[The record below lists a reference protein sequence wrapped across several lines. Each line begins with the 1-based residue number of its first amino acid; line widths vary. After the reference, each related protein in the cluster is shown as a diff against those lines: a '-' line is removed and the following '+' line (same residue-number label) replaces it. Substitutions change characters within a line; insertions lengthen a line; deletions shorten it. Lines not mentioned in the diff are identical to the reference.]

1 MNTRDDFR
9 KWFKEAII
17 KIDNRVGRK
26 VLANKEEELYIEF
39 EKVISDIEY
48 KTGLSSQMKLNLG
61 GINGV
66 DD

>member
-39 EKVISDIEY
+39 KKVISDIEDR
-48 KTGLSSQMKLNLG
+48 TGLSSQMKLNLG
-61 GINGV
+61 GHNGIN
-66 DD
+66 D